1 MMKRAAMNAGRH
13 VFVTA
18 DSSTGVRKTFPP
30 SSDVVPTLKMA
41 VGSQLIR

>member
-1 MMKRAAMNAGRH
+1 MKCAAMNAGRY

-18 DSSTGVRKTFPP
+18 DSSTGVRTTLPP

-41 VGSQLIR
+41 IGSQLIR